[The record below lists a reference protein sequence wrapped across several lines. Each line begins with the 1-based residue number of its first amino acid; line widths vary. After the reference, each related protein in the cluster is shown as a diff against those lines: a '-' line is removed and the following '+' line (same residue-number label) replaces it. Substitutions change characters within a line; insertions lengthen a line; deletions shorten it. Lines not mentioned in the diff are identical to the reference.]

1 MDGPSLLLHEE
12 DQHMRKI
19 LTTIFL
25 FAGLMF
31 GAEGQANSE
40 SLLILGGLNNLYGF
54 DSATPGIISTTTSI
68 TGLRPGEFIRGIDF
82 RPANGQLYGISLSS
96 VYIINPQTG
105 AATLV
110 SNLSTPLDSVAGVD
124 FDPVEDRLR
133 VVNDIT
139 LKNQRIDVDTG
150 QVTDDAP
157 LKYAMGD
164 PNAFE
169 PPHLT
174 GIAFSFDGVT
184 STTLYGIDSGF
195 FQSGQLVTLNQ
206 PETGIINSIGPTGVR
221 TTNNVGLVGFDISEL
236 TNTAY
241 AVLTPDSNFNV
252 FSDHLYTIDLST
264 GAATLVGAIGNG
276 RFTVTGLAAP
286 VRLSQAPVP
295 EPTTVLLLASGVVG
309 VLFKTRKRHQVR

>member
-1 MDGPSLLLHEE
+1 
-12 DQHMRKI
+12 MRKI

-31 GAEGQANSE
+31 GAEGQAKSE
-40 SLLILGGLNNLYGF
+40 SLFILGGLNNLYGF
-54 DSATPGIISTTTSI
+54 DSATPGIISTTMSI

-82 RPANGQLYGISLSS
+82 RPATGQLYGISLSS

-110 SNLSTPLDSVAGVD
+110 SNLSRPLDPATYGVD

-150 QVTDDAP
+150 QVTDDAT
-157 LKYAMGD
+157 LRYATGD

-169 PPHLT
+169 PPHLL

-184 STTLYGIDSGF
+184 PTMLYGIDSGF

-206 PETGIINSIGPTGVR
+206 PETGIINSIGPIGVR
-221 TTNNVGLVGFDISEL
+221 TTGNVGLVGFDISEL
-236 TNTAY
+236 TNIAY
-241 AVLTPDSNFNV
+241 AVLIPDSNV

-264 GAATLVGAIGNG
+264 GTATLVGAIGNT
-276 RFTVTGLAAP
+276 RLTVTGLAAP

-295 EPTTVLLLASGVVG
+295 EPTTLLLLGSGVVG
-309 VLFKTRKRHQVR
+309 VLLRLKNNIKVR